1 MPGPRSDRSAAPS
14 RPDLPIL
21 ECASQRDWERWLE
34 DNHAVSRSVW
44 LRFAKRGA
52 AVATV
57 TQDNLKDYASLPSGM
72 IVSPT
77 YTADWVEKNLL
88 NKK

>member
-1 MPGPRSDRSAAPS
+1 MNTTPG
-14 RPDLPIL
+14 IG
-21 ECASQRDWERWLE
+21 
-34 DNHAVSRSVW
+34 
-44 LRFAKRGA
+44 GA
-52 AVATV
+52 AFYLTLAIIKGAEPPKLMIMPVATV

-88 NKK
+88 KK